1 MKYHFPLAT
10 LAGILTWLLV
20 SGITLMLL
28 LRLPAPQPLLPA
40 SLLLLVYGMS
50 FIFLTQEQHPLGLGG
65 RYGRWLLPLPLL
77 CAFALQWLLP
87 TAIFDYLAILTII
100 WVCLLPHLMS
110 QRLALLLTLG
120 VVVLWFGLQAYL
132 EQRSLW
138 ITAALYGSFHLFAV
152 LMQAAIKAE
161 TEARAELTEKHRQL
175 LAAQQLLQLA
185 SRAEERNRI
194 ARDLH
199 DLLGHHLTAL
209 TIQLQVASYQCDG
222 EAKLQVDKSLQLAR
236 LLLSDVREA
245 VSAMRDSSELDLQ
258 QLFAPLL
265 QHLPDSLQVEL
276 EIAPKLKASSLSQA
290 QHLQYLVQEAI
301 SNTLKHA
308 NASRLWIHAR
318 EAEQGIALEIKDNG
332 QLKANW
338 QPGNGLIGMRE
349 RVAECGGKLHLAA
362 DADAG
367 GLALQIW
374 LPQAG
379 VADV

>member
-1 MKYHFPLAT
+1 MKLRFPLAT
-10 LAGILTWLLV
+10 LAGVITWLLV
-20 SGITLMLL
+20 SGITLLL
-28 LRLPAPQPLLPA
+28 LQRLPSPQPMLAA
-40 SLLLLVYGMS
+40 SLLLLLYGVC
-50 FIFLTQEQHPLGLGG
+50 FVFLTQEQHPLGLTG
-65 RYGRWLLPLPLL
+65 RYGRLLLL
-77 CAFALQWLLP
+77 TALVAAFTLQWVLP
-87 TAIFDYLAILTII
+87 TGYFDYLAILTVI
-100 WVCLLPHLMS
+100 WVSLLPHIMS
-110 QRLALLLTLG
+110 QQKAMILTALI
-120 VVVLWFGLQAYL
+120 VILWFSLQAYL

-138 ITAALYGSFHLFAV
+138 ISAALYGSFHLFAV
-152 LMQAAIKAE
+152 LMQTAIKAE

-222 EAKLQVDKSLQLAR
+222 EAKLQVEKSLQLAR

-245 VSAMRDSSELDLQ
+245 VSAMRDSSELDLK

-276 EIAPKLKASSLSQA
+276 DIAPKLKASSLNQA

-308 NASRLWIHAR
+308 NASCLWIHAR

-362 DADAG
+362 DAG
-367 GLALQIW
+367 SLALQIW

>member
-1 MKYHFPLAT
+1 MKLRFPLAT
-10 LAGILTWLLV
+10 LAGVITWLLV
-20 SGITLMLL
+20 SGITLLL
-28 LRLPAPQPLLPA
+28 LQRLPSPQPMLAA
-40 SLLLLVYGMS
+40 SLLLLLYGVC
-50 FIFLTQEQHPLGLGG
+50 FVFLTQEQHPLGLTG
-65 RYGRWLLPLPLL
+65 RYGRLLLL
-77 CAFALQWLLP
+77 TALVAAFTLQWVLP
-87 TAIFDYLAILTII
+87 TGYFDYLAILTVI
-100 WVCLLPHLMS
+100 WVSLLPHIMS
-110 QRLALLLTLG
+110 QQKAMILTALI
-120 VVVLWFGLQAYL
+120 VILWFSLQAYL

-138 ITAALYGSFHLFAV
+138 ISAALYGSFHLFAV
-152 LMQAAIKAE
+152 LMQTAIKAE

-222 EAKLQVDKSLQLAR
+222 EAKLQVEKSLQLAR

-245 VSAMRDSSELDLQ
+245 VSAMRDSSELDLK

-276 EIAPKLKASSLSQA
+276 DIAPKLKASSLNQA

-318 EAEQGIALEIKDNG
+318 EVEQGIALEIKDNG

-362 DADAG
+362 DAG
-367 GLALQIW
+367 SLALQIW